1 MSIPSRTQ
9 GTIKF
14 IHRVGDV
21 VLLNLVFFAVGI
33 WRFDDLQVA
42 NPTYYNYYLQLL
54 FFQNLSWLFLANAGK
69 VYEFE
74 RTTELRKIL
83 GRTLSSL
90 FLHVVVL
97 ALFIVGLKGYYYS
110 RLFLVVYLAGFSVL
124 ALGWRYF
131 LVELVRYWRRK
142 GHADRRIMLVGS
154 GKPLEDF
161 YQELMVH
168 PEYGLLVLGVY
179 ADQPLAVPVRGDLA
193 AAERH
198 LQEERPDEV
207 FCSFPGEPAKALE
220 WFKKADAALARFRI
234 LPDWGLKG
242 AKNLQVEFYGE
253 QPVLQ
258 ARKEPLEFLHNRL
271 LKRLFDV
278 VFVLFLVVVVFPWLF
293 PLLALLVKLSSPGPV
308 FFKQARSGLR
318 GEVFTLYKFRSM
330 RVNADADL
338 VQAVQGDARITQVGA
353 FLRKHN
359 LDELPQFMH
368 VLTGRMSVV
377 GPRPHMLAHT
387 KQYRDL
393 IDTYMVRHLIKPGL
407 TGLAQVRGLRGDTT
421 NPERM
426 EERVKADVY
435 YLENWSLLLD
445 LKIVAQTFLQVF
457 TGNKNAV

>member
-14 IHRVGDV
+14 IHRIGDV
-21 VLLNLVFFAVGI
+21 LLLNASFFAVGM
-33 WRFDDLQVA
+33 WRFDDLQVE

-83 GRTLSSL
+83 GRTLSTY
-90 FLHVVVL
+90 FLHAVVL

-110 RLFLVVYLAGFSVL
+110 RLFLVLYLLGFSALVL
-124 ALGWRYF
+124 AWRWS

-142 GHADRRIMLVGS
+142 GHADRRILLVGI

-161 YQELMVH
+161 YHELMVH
-168 PEYGLLVLGVY
+168 PEYGLQVIGVY
-179 ADQPLAVPVRGDLA
+179 ADHELGIPVDGDLA
-193 AAERH
+193 AAEQQ
-198 LQEERPDEV
+198 LLAQRPDEV
-207 FCSFPGEPAKALE
+207 FCAFPGQPGLALE
-220 WFKKADAALARFRI
+220 WFKKADASLARFRL

-242 AKNLQVEFYGE
+242 AKNLQVEFYGD

-271 LKRLFDV
+271 LKRLFDL
-278 VFVLFLVVVVFPWLF
+278 VFVLFLLVVVFPWLF

-308 FFKQARSGLR
+308 FFKQARSGIK
-318 GEVFTLYKFRSM
+318 GEVFTLYKFRTM
-330 RVNADADL
+330 RVNEDADSK
-338 VQAVQGDARITQVGA
+338 QAVAGDPRITRVGA

-387 KQYRDL
+387 KQYREL
-393 IDTYMVRHLIKPGL
+393 IDAYMVRHLIPPGL

-445 LKIVAQTFLQVF
+445 AKIVAQTFVQVF